1 MTKCSRTTKSKSA
14 RVCSRVRL
22 RSSDSHRPLR
32 VMYLNPTGQLG
43 GAETSL
49 LALLSSV
56 RGAEPS
62 WPLHL
67 VMAGDGP
74 LTPAAHA
81 LGVQTSALPFPPALA
96 KLGEHG
102 ARTENGGYVRLAAK
116 LGRASSGLPAYVS
129 RLRRAIRTFQPDVIH
144 TNGLKMHLLA
154 GWANSSSPLVW
165 HLHDYLGPRPL
176 TTTLLRWSA
185 SRCAAIVANSKSVA
199 NDARAAIGHGVKVVP
214 IYNAVDLKRFSP
226 SGDTADLDAL
236 AGLAPAPSGT
246 IRVGLLATFARWKGH
261 EAFLRA
267 VADLPR
273 DLPIRAYVVGA
284 ALYDTEGSQY
294 SGEELR
300 RLAVSLGIND
310 RLGFTGVI
318 RQSDA
323 ALRAL
328 DIVVHA
334 STAPEPFG
342 LVIAEAMTCG
352 RAVIVSRA
360 GGAEELVTE
369 NVDALTHTPGDV
381 GELAARIAML
391 AKDPDLRARLGGEA
405 RASAERA
412 FDSARLAREIVTV
425 YRDAMTYQLAASTA

>member
-1 MTKCSRTTKSKSA
+1 
-14 RVCSRVRL
+14 
-22 RSSDSHRPLR
+22 
-32 VMYLNPTGQLG
+32 MYLNPTGQLG

-56 RGAEPS
+56 REAEPS
-62 WPLHL
+62 WPLHV

-74 LTPAAHA
+74 LTLAAHA
-81 LGVQTSALPFPPALA
+81 LGVETSVLPFPPALA

-102 ARTENGGYVRLAAK
+102 ARADYGGYVRLAAQ
-116 LGRASSGLPAYVS
+116 LGRASSGLPAYVG
-129 RLRRAIRTFQPDVIH
+129 RLRRLIRSCEPDVIH

-154 GWANSSSPLVW
+154 GWANSSLPLVW

-199 NDARAAIGHGVKVVP
+199 ADARAAIGHGVKVVP
-214 IYNAVDLKRFSP
+214 IYNAVDLDRFSP
-226 SGDTADLDAL
+226 TGSASDLDAL
-236 AGLAPAPSGT
+236 GGVAAAPAGT

-261 EAFLRA
+261 ETFLRA
-267 VADLPR
+267 VAELPR
-273 DLPIRAYVVGA
+273 ELPIRAYIIGA
-284 ALYDTEGSQY
+284 ALYETEGSQY

-300 RLAVSLGIND
+300 RLTVSLGIND
-310 RLGFTGVI
+310 RVAFTGFI

-334 STAPEPFG
+334 STSPEPFG
-342 LVIAEAMTCG
+342 LVIAEAMACG
-352 RAVIVSRA
+352 RAVIVSQA
-360 GGAEELVTE
+360 GGADELVRPD
-369 NVDALTHTPGDV
+369 VDALTHTPGDV
-381 GELAARIAML
+381 GELASRIAAL
-391 AKDPDLRARLGGEA
+391 ARDGSLRTRLGAEA
-405 RASAERA
+405 RVTAERT
-412 FDSARLAREIVTV
+412 FDDSRLAREIVPV